1 MSVGALDALVAIE
14 AFINVR
20 LAKAE
25 TAPSR
30 KDRDAKQARYLN
42 GYIADLRRYFVE
54 FAERIGIEIDTTLPP
69 ETKPKMVN
77 PEHDVRNNKVTKRK
91 TFVGLPTRAPF
102 DLPIDWRK
110 EADELGK
117 VLSQHHEQWLGF
129 GNNISMNDLQ
139 QVGVDLDDVRGLT
152 GSLQLGD
159 YDKSIR
165 SSLANRV
172 VRVSEVQRTVVRDTV
187 QRGIDA
193 GLSTK
198 EIANG
203 ARINGKVYPGIKG
216 RVEQMYRNRSRVI
229 ALTESANAYNLGQLE
244 GYKRS
249 GVVTKVRI
257 FDGADCGWTSHD
269 DGDKANGTVRTLE
282 SAQAY
287 PTSHPNCQRSWAPVP
302 LAQTQGVGG
311 TRSRTGSPR
320 TQNPSPTPK
329 TNVPRLPRQ
338 PSTANPADKV
348 GRPGTTWHEASF
360 EEAINHFAPD
370 GYRFSQLDDAT
381 WGLVDDTGR
390 FRQGITID
398 KAAQQRARDIMRERY
413 GVTEVNFDFVTKSTF
428 AYEDVQGVMLAFED
442 YRKLGVGFDDL
453 IVSFTKKSGDGAL
466 AHFQTAAGSSG
477 EVQFHQSLVR
487 SARRPARISDGN
499 YTGFRST
506 AQHELGHALDDRVIG
521 GAAGRGGVWNPGWV
535 RSTANREFLEEWRLL
550 HRGSKIVGNTDDA
563 AARLANA
570 RSKLDDIERLI
581 AEAERKARTGDYIDD
596 IDRQVS
602 QRSLKAYKTT
612 RTSWRKLVK
621 ELDEAVKNPG
631 QEPYPTNYARTGGS
645 VEDFADTARSYL
657 QNPER
662 FRAKFPQ
669 RAKYFEEA
677 LERGRALPKNYADDV
692 PLPPRNA
699 AYKDYKAAR
708 NVRTNAKRTA
718 RRTGGRL
725 YEKPP
730 KPPPSAADTASR
742 SSTYRALTPDAEFLT
757 PGRVVNI
764 HEPYY
769 KAVQKGIPRT
779 DKPTVRMTGG
789 GPASGKSKAIL
800 ENPEAGIPSKLKSS
814 HIDPDAAKKAI
825 PEYKQ
830 MVNAKDEAAAG
841 IMHEE
846 SSHMAKAAVKRALGK
861 DPKTGKVNGTDVVY
875 DSVGDSGIDKLS
887 AKVAKF
893 REQGA
898 ARVES
903 DYVTVDVDEA
913 IRRAVDR
920 AKNTGRHVDEGV
932 VRSSHADITDT
943 VFGAIDRGTFDKLT
957 LWGNDVPKGH
967 PPIKIAVYTKGAP
980 QPLKIL
986 RPDLFDDFAAQGSY
1000 KLQTAGVADDAA
1012 RVAQEAVRTKRLAAT
1027 LGDADEAA
1035 RIVQSQGPK
1044 AKAAKVRDLDD
1055 LVAGPKQ
1062 EGESLLDYV
1071 KRTKAAKE
1079 ERAEWARN
1087 WQGDIAETLP
1097 DDQLAAL
1104 KAYTE
1109 GGYSKTNSGL
1119 RGTRPEFI
1127 EEARA
1132 SRDTIRAAMTPLDEP
1147 VQVYRGVKPSA
1158 LGLDDIDD
1166 ILSLK
1171 PGVEVSDP
1179 GFLSTSLSKSTAQS
1193 FSRGSGNINLQMRV
1207 PAGTRATYVES
1218 ISSSVGETELILDAG
1233 QTLKIVSVTRKVEG
1247 GFDVVVDIV

>member
-1 MSVGALDALVAIE
+1 MSVRALDALTALE
-14 AFINVR
+14 AFLNVR

-30 KDRDAKQARYLN
+30 KDRDEKQRLHLQEFIDAMRDYYL
-42 GYIADLRRYFVE
+42 G
-54 FAERIGIEIDTTLPP
+54 FAERIGVEIDTTLPP
-69 ETKPKMVN
+69 RETKPQMVN
-77 PEHDVRNNKVTKRK
+77 PEQDVRNNKVTKQSPVLKRK
-91 TFVGLPTRAPF
+91 TFIGLPTRAPF
-102 DLPIDWRK
+102 DLPLDWKK
-110 EADELGK
+110 EQDILADTISEQYGK
-117 VLSQHHEQWLGF
+117 WARF
-129 GNNISMNDLQ
+129 GTGQSPTDLHFANAD
-139 QVGVDLDDVRGLT
+139 VDSIKGIA

-165 SSLANRV
+165 GSLSKRI
-172 VRVSEVQRTVVRDTV
+172 VRVTEVQRTITRDIV

-203 ARINGKVYPGIKG
+203 GKIAGKVYPGIKG
-216 RVEQMYRNRSRVI
+216 TVEQMYRNRSRVI

-269 DGDKANGTVRTLE
+269 DPDAANGSVRTLE
-282 SAQAY
+282 QAQAY

-302 LAQTQGVGG
+302 LAQTSGVGAG
-311 TRSRTGSPR
+311 TNPAVPKPKPTGSPK
-320 TQNPSPTPK
+320 PK
-329 TNVPRLPRQ
+329 VPRTSEQVGKPGTPMHEAQFHEVQDHIFGQRGFSHNLDGTVTKPNGFLDQ
-338 PSTANPADKV
+338 VSNYPADKAMQ
-348 GRPGTTWHEASF
+348 R
-360 EEAINHFAPD
+360 
-370 GYRFSQLDDAT
+370 RF
-381 WGLVDDTGR
+381 
-390 FRQGITID
+390 
-398 KAAQQRARDIMRERY
+398 QQVMQERY
-413 GVTEVNFDFVTKSTF
+413 GIRGDIKFPGTAKRIYD
-428 AYEDVQGVMLAFED
+428 AEDLIETAAAFED

-453 IVSFTKKSGDGAL
+453 AIQFSGKTSMRGKMVEW
-466 AHFQTAAGSSG
+466 AHFSGTEGHGSGGLTIHGTIKVSVKQARAGLEAKSN
-477 EVQFHQSLVR
+477 FHVTK
-487 SARRPARISDGN
+487 
-499 YTGFRST
+499 TGFKST
-506 AQHELGHALDDRVIG
+506 TRHELGHVVDNRTMGYA
-521 GAAGRGGVWNPGWV
+521 GARF
-535 RSTANREFLEEWRLL
+535 RSGYTPKFADPK
-550 HRGSKIVGNTDDA
+550 G
-563 AARLANA
+563 LAQ
-570 RSKLDDIERLI
+570 SWDDIHRASTRVGAI
-581 AEAERKARTGDYIDD
+581 GDDVAKQTQSIKRTVD
-596 IDRQVS
+596 
-602 QRSLKAYKTT
+602 
-612 RTSWRKLVK
+612 
-621 ELDEAVKNPG
+621 ELDEGIRNLEALRAAETDPVVRRRLASRILTDKTLRNRYAKQLDDLTNVTDEAFPSGYSTKNFG
-631 QEPYPTNYARTGGS
+631 
-645 VEDFADTARSYL
+645 EDFAESIDLYLDDTVAFRKAYPKRAGVIDDAIEKMRDLPSNYL
-657 QNPER
+657 
-662 FRAKFPQ
+662 
-669 RAKYFEEA
+669 EEA
-677 LERGRALPKNYADDV
+677 GIPDDV
-692 PLPPRNA
+692 
-699 AYKDYKAAR
+699 AR
-708 NVRTNAKRTA
+708 YLRLKQQGFK
-718 RRTGGRL
+718 TG
-725 YEKPP
+725 P
-730 KPPPSAADTASR
+730 KPRSITESSATRGSQAKT

-769 KAVQKGIPRT
+769 KAVQKGVPRT

-800 ENPEAGIPSKLKSS
+800 ENPEAGIPNKLKSS

-903 DYVTVDVDEA
+903 DYVTVDVDDA
-913 IRRAVDR
+913 IARQVKRAVR
-920 AKNTGRHVDEGV
+920 TGRKVDEEV

-957 LWGNDVPKGH
+957 LWDNSVPLGH

-986 RPDLFDDFAAQGSY
+986 RPDLFDDFAARGSGAVR
-1000 KLQTAGVADDAA
+1000 TPTGVVDDAA
-1012 RVAQEAVRTKRLAAT
+1012 RIAQEATRTKTLAAK

-1055 LVAGPKQ
+1055 LVASPKQ
-1062 EGESLLDYV
+1062 EGEGLIDHI

-1132 SRDTIRAAMTPLDEP
+1132 SRETIRAAMTPLDES